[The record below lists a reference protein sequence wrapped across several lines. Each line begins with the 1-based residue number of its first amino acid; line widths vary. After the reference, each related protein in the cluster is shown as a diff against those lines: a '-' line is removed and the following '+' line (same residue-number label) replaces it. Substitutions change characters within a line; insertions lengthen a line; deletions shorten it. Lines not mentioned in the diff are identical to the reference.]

1 MHCSDKKSVL
11 NLLVSIHC
19 FIQEVVHR
27 LIDVSLDV
35 LDFTLLIIMYHHVN
49 GGNFGNHLLNV
60 LLVDALHQALNLTL
74 GETEVLHDH
83 ILKLFILTVKDC
95 LIFIVHQLWRLVNTE
110 LNLVGFTGLLV
121 ARVFLLISEVTVAIT
136 ARASS
141 SNSF

>member
-60 LLVDALHQALNLTL
+60 LLV
-74 GETEVLHDH
+74 
-83 ILKLFILTVKDC
+83 
-95 LIFIVHQLWRLVNTE
+95 
-110 LNLVGFTGLLV
+110 
-121 ARVFLLISEVTVAIT
+121 
-136 ARASS
+136 
-141 SNSF
+141 